1 MFAIVIIFLNFGLLG
16 TYYHTTNLGIS
27 ILSDNFPHIPIVCF
41 TSIGL
46 MYTSGVT
53 SNVHTYLHA
62 LTMQHNRFAVQ
73 TTSLTISWLITAIL
87 CAELNHVIWY
97 IGIGW
102 LFYNMAIISMFMLC
116 FILLLM
122 PRLIKEVMVIDV
134 ASDGSELSSS
144 CLSERSKISITES
157 TSTDV
162 TMDNVLVV

>member
-1 MFAIVIIFLNFGLLG
+1 
-16 TYYHTTNLGIS
+16 
-27 ILSDNFPHIPIVCF
+27 
-41 TSIGL
+41 

-53 SNVHTYLHA
+53 SNVRTYLQA
-62 LTMQHNRFAVQ
+62 LTLQHNRFAVQ
-73 TTSLTISWLITAIL
+73 TTTQAISWLITAIL

-116 FILLLM
+116 FILLLV

-144 CLSERSKISITES
+144 DASERSKISITES

-162 TMDNVLVV
+162 TMDNVLVVWSTVR